1 MNKDNLNGYSEIIEG
16 LESKTGYTFKDKSK
30 LLLAVT
36 HSSYANEKRHE
47 ALQSNERIEFLGDA
61 VLNIITSEYI
71 YNHFTQLPE
80 GEMTKLRASIV
91 CESSLTKCAAKISL
105 GDYLLLGKG
114 EEHTGGRTRPSI
126 LSDAFEALI
135 GAIFLDGGIKE
146 AGDFVLKIMND
157 MLKDLKNNDTF
168 IDYKTEFQE
177 IVQKSGEQKIVY
189 RIVEE
194 KGPDH
199 NKIFVAELSLNNTA
213 LGRGEGRSKKEA
225 EQNAAKAA
233 LAKLQGEKIES

>member
-1 MNKDNLNGYSEIIEG
+1 MSKNNLSGHASIIEE
-16 LESKTGYTFKDKSK
+16 LESKIGYTFKDKRK
-30 LLLAVT
+30 LLLAIT
-36 HSSYANEKRHE
+36 HSSYANEKRNE

-61 VLNIITSEYI
+61 VLNIVTSEYI
-71 YNHFTQLPE
+71 YNHFSQLPE

-91 CESSLTKCAAKISL
+91 CESSLAKCAVRINL

-114 EEHTGGRTRPSI
+114 EEHTGGRSRPSI

-146 AGDFVLKIMND
+146 AGNFVLKIMND

-168 IDYKTEFQE
+168 TDYKTEFQE
-177 IVQKSGEQKIVY
+177 IVQKGGEQKISY
-189 RIVEE
+189 HIIEE

-199 NKIFVAELSLNNTA
+199 NKLFVVELSLNNRA
-213 LGRGEGRSKKEA
+213 LGTGEGKSKKEA

-233 LAKLQGEKIES
+233 LIKLQGESIET